1 MILPAELFFHFQL
14 DLCFCAAYFF
24 FLNYF
29 MIETLRKHITDRLGQ
44 DLEHIDEVLLSF
56 EAIKVKRGAQLLLQ
70 GDYCKYVYFVAK
82 GSLQV
87 YVFDKD
93 LNETTRDIVVEGNW
107 CTELQSFGSG
117 KQANENIRAIEDSVL
132 CAIHRDRF
140 QHLVQTVPQFD
151 KMYKQIL
158 EASYANSVYRI
169 NTFVSLSALERIQWL
184 MEYRPGLMTRFSS
197 KLIASYLGINKDVFS
212 RLKSRL

>member
-1 MILPAELFFHFQL
+1 
-14 DLCFCAAYFF
+14 
-24 FLNYF
+24 